1 MSPPHKP
8 QLRFL
13 ARVSVLFAA
22 ALALWWFAMRGP
34 LLEWVRLSTAVL
46 LDAAGGFRTD
56 TAVVIQPAGVWM
68 IQAPVPS
75 PSAGKNLGAGGVRFR
90 SLKLQVPQ
98 WVPTVQTVSLPFF
111 WALILAA
118 PRPRGWWRPLA
129 IGTLV
134 LLAIPSLSLLVY
146 AAHVVQRNVYPDAGG
161 GIGWL
166 LDFADYLCGT
176 VLPYIAPLLL
186 AVALNR
192 QLRSMIVGAE
202 EPAPLR

>member
-1 MSPPHKP
+1 MLPPHKP
-8 QLRFL
+8 KLRFL

-22 ALALWWFAMRGP
+22 ALELWWFVLLPP

-46 LDAAGGFRTD
+46 LSAAVGFRTD

-75 PSAGKNLGAGGVRFR
+75 PSAKNLGAGVRFR

-111 WALILAA
+111 WALMLAA
-118 PRPRGWWRPLA
+118 PRPRGWWRPLV

-134 LLAIPSLSLLVY
+134 L
-146 AAHVVQRNVYPDAGG
+146 
-161 GIGWL
+161 
-166 LDFADYLCGT
+166 
-176 VLPYIAPLLL
+176 
-186 AVALNR
+186 
-192 QLRSMIVGAE
+192 M
-202 EPAPLR
+202 